1 MTEHKNLL
9 DQKEIAL
16 FIEEEFKKQS
26 ISKRKYALK
35 NQKSIQ
41 SFTQMFSDLKK
52 GNKNIGIIRLEEV
65 LNYLGYKFEIVKIKK

>member
-16 FIEEEFKKQS
+16 FIEEELKKQL

-65 LNYLGYKFEIVKIKK
+65 LNDLGYKFEIVKIKK